1 MSTPVARRRARA
13 SALLALGLA
22 AGMTLGHP
30 ALAAPEAAPGEATP
44 GEIASLEIAR
54 ATLHWSQTPADPA
67 AAQSDAAL
75 EAQSGRGET
84 TNVGVAL
91 TEQSLSAVNTGNT
104 INAVNLTSGAI
115 SLSDSALSGFS
126 GIGNVMMNT
135 GANNNLQSTM
145 SVTVVITP

>member
-1 MSTPVARRRARA
+1 MRKRPHRPAAV
-13 SALLALGLA
+13 LAVGLSLGLFAGPGLA
-22 AGMTLGHP
+22 ATDAP
-30 ALAAPEAAPGEATP
+30 SAPQAVAVAAPETP
-44 GEIASLEIAR
+44 L
-54 ATLHWSQTPADPA
+54 DP
-67 AAQSDAAL
+67 QSDAAL